1 MAELD
6 APHVYEGS
14 RNEHAREVGVAQP
27 ARAATH
33 ATYPPSWMWQPCVVT
48 VHEPTREELEAMVA
62 TLREEVSRLKEEVR
76 RLRHDAHEVPPHY
89 L

>member
-1 MAELD
+1 
-6 APHVYEGS
+6 
-14 RNEHAREVGVAQP
+14 
-27 ARAATH
+27 
-33 ATYPPSWMWQPCVVT
+33 MWQPCVVT

-62 TLREEVSRLKEEVR
+62 SLREEVSRLKEEVR